1 MKQIQGWI
9 KIHRQLLEWEWYDDI
24 NVTRLFLHILLKAN
38 HKSKNYKGELIQ
50 IGEHLTSREILS
62 NETGLTI
69 RQVRT
74 ALTKLKTTNEV
85 AIKSSSQGTKIQ
97 VVNYQKYQ
105 VTASEV
111 TTKRPASD
119 QQTTTNKNEKN
130 EKKKKNKQKSVDFDP
145 SLSTKGIDEFLKQRE
160 YDNKQ
165 R

>member
-50 IGEHLTSREILS
+50 IGEHLTSREILA

-85 AIKSSSQGTKIQ
+85 TIKSSSQGTKIQ
-97 VVNYQKYQ
+97 VVNYEKYQ
-105 VTASEV
+105 VTTNEV
-111 TTKRPASD
+111 TAKRPASD
-119 QQTTTNKNEKN
+119 QQTTSNKNDKN
-130 EKKKKNKQKSVDFDP
+130 EKKKKNKQKKEILIP
-145 SLSTKGIDEFLKQRE
+145 YMSTNSINNYLKQKN
-160 YDNKQ
+160 DDSK
-165 R
+165 